1 MENSYLTTRL
11 VINELNLADH
21 QFIMQLVNTPEWIK
35 FIGNRNINTAED
47 AKVYIQKMID
57 SSDVN
62 YWVVKLKGK
71 GTSIGLV
78 TFIKRDYLEFH
89 DIGFA
94 FLSEFGNKGYA
105 FEAASA
111 VLNCMAKSPAHTR
124 ILATTIKENINS
136 IKLLKK
142 MGFQFEREINNGK
155 DELSLYAFDLSS

>member
-11 VINELNLADH
+11 VINKLNLADH

-47 AKVYIQKMID
+47 AKLYIQKIID

-62 YWVVKLKGK
+62 YWVVKFKET
-71 GTSIGLV
+71 GTPIGVV
-78 TFIKRDYLEFH
+78 TFIKRDYLEYY

-105 FEAASA
+105 FEATSA
-111 VLNCMAKSPAHTR
+111 VLNCMGKSHAHPR

-142 MGFQFEREINNGK
+142 LGFQFEGEIDNGK
-155 DELSLYAFDLSS
+155 NELSLYAVDCSS